1 MKKHFVTVL
10 ATLFTIVLG
19 SSNTASAET
28 TFSILDIKNPAIYYS
43 SENIDLRLS
52 LQTPHEP
59 LKATYYVVNEKTKKK
74 RTKLGSF
81 DLESISVGFGAGIII
96 DQKKGKY
103 HYEVVVENSSQR
115 EEYKT
120 QTIEVLP
127 KKRAGKPHIK
137 DFKIEFGPS
146 ANYTYYGSGDY
157 RLAFASALENDIS
170 ALFGDAT
177 LKCSKPITLYSKMG
191 NIECSKKKT
200 KISVGSK
207 ISEVF
212 GVYSQDLEK
221 DITMEVEFK
230 LLDTNLHTL
239 DKEKRKFVLSAK

>member
-1 MKKHFVTVL
+1 MKKHFAAVL
-10 ATLFTIVLG
+10 LALLAMIG
-19 SSNTASAET
+19 ASHTASAES
-28 TFSILDIKNPAIYYS
+28 TFSILDIKNPAVYYN
-43 SENIDLRLS
+43 SENIDLRFS
-52 LQTPHEP
+52 VQTPHDP
-59 LKATYYVVNEKTKKK
+59 LKVTYYVVNEKTKKK
-74 RTKLGSF
+74 RTKLGGF
-81 DLESISVGFGAGIII
+81 NLESMSVGFGAGIVI

-103 HYEVVVENSSQR
+103 HYEVVVENGTQR

-137 DFKIEFGPS
+137 DLHIEFGPS
-146 ANYTYYGSGDY
+146 ANYTYYGPGDY
-157 RLAFASALENDIS
+157 RLALTSGLENDIS

-177 LKCSKPITLYSKMG
+177 LKCSQPITFYSKMG

-207 ISEVF
+207 MSEVF
-212 GVYSQDLEK
+212 GIYSQDLEN
-221 DITMEVEFK
+221 DITLEVEYK

-239 DKEKRKFVLSAK
+239 DKEKAKYVLSAN